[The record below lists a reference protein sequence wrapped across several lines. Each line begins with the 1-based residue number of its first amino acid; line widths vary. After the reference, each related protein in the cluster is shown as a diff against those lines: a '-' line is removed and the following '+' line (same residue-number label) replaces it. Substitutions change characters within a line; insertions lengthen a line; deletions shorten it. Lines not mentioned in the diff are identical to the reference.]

1 LLFSLRRERVFEILT
16 KIVSLVSFDRAGR
29 RLV

>member
-1 LLFSLRRERVFEILT
+1 LRRERVFEILT
-16 KIVSLVSFDRAGR
+16 KIVSLVSFNRAGR